1 MLSRTCPAFRSAR
14 RPAGRGSRVPSTPR
28 AASLPGRLPS
38 IHSTAH
44 SGDSVRIKR
53 RRPAALLSA
62 LAAGGLGLAYLFYS
76 DHREDHN
83 QAGIATQNVRFR
95 RRIPRPATS
104 TVSNTTKDSLLI
116 LDPAE
121 LAASTAHLVD
131 LPLSQLMR
139 AYIVFLASS
148 SPFLV
153 DIAPATIEKAEW
165 LRENLPFGL
174 GKPIW
179 GLLVFVS
186 YSDADLPPSVW

>member
-1 MLSRTCPAFRSAR
+1 MLQQRLSAGFLYHRLPAQ
-14 RPAGRGSRVPSTPR
+14 GSRVLLTLGGGRSTRRTAAVHTAAKGADARPSRPIRSTVL
-28 AASLPGRLPS
+28 SL
-38 IHSTAH
+38 
-44 SGDSVRIKR
+44 
-53 RRPAALLSA
+53 
-62 LAAGGLGLAYLFYS
+62 LAVGGLGLSYLIYS
-76 DHREDHN
+76 DHLERTDDHPSLHN

-95 RRIPRPATS
+95 RHIPHSPTS
-104 TVSNTTKDSLLI
+104 TVTNGSSKDPLSI

-121 LAASTAHLVD
+121 LASSTAHLID

-153 DIAPATIEKAEW
+153 DIAPATIEKFEW

-174 GKPIW
+174 GRPLW

-186 YSDADLPPSVW
+186 YS